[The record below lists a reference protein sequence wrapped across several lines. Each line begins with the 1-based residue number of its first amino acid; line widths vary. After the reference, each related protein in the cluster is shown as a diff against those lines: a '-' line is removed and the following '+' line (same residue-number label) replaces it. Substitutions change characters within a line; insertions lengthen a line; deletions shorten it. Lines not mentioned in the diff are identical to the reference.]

1 MKWRCPQCGKPH
13 ERNDP
18 PCDNCGHH
26 AFERAVVPQTTA
38 EEGREQFVW
47 ACTDCG
53 RHHQRNNPPCSRCGG
68 STFEKKPLTYDDA
81 GPDRSASYLDLAGR
95 FELAAALAIA
105 ALLAVAALGVTGV
118 VDVPGLTL
126 QEQPTIDD
134 VPGDPATV
142 NGVNLSEVESRLFEA
157 LASNR
162 TGSPDRVDG
171 LDAMAT
177 YLNRGAVKEA
187 YTDAENVTSESELRQ
202 FDTTCD
208 EEIVFGGAA
217 RPTGANAT
225 ADSVVSGLLLQLLAD
240 YPSTTDGA
248 VAQLG
253 IDAHATPDDTVAVT
267 IAYC

>member
-26 AFERAVVPQTTA
+26 RFERAVVPQATA

-68 STFEKKPLTYDDA
+68 STFEKEPLTYDDD

-95 FELAAALAIA
+95 FELVAALAIG
-105 ALLAVAALGVTGV
+105 ALLAVAVLGATGV
-118 VDVPGLTL
+118 VDVPGLSP
-126 QEQPTIDD
+126 QEQPTIDG
-134 VPGDPATV
+134 VPGDPATA
-142 NGVNLSEVESRLFEA
+142 NGISLSEVESRLFEE
-157 LASNR
+157 LASTR
-162 TGSPDRVDG
+162 TDRADG
-171 LDAMAT
+171 LGAMAT
-177 YLNRGAVKEA
+177 YLNRGTVKEA
-187 YTDAENVTSESELRQ
+187 YTDAENVTSESDLRQ

-208 EEIVFGGAA
+208 EEVVFGGTAH
-217 RPTGANAT
+217 PVGANAT
-225 ADSVVSGLLLQLLAD
+225 VDTVASGLLLQLLAD
-240 YPSTTDGA
+240 YPKTTDGE
-248 VAQLG
+248 VTQLG
-253 IDAHATPDDTVAVT
+253 IDAHAAPDDVVVVT